1 MAEAGY
7 DDIGKR
13 VQSIQTASKSLADG
27 KKLSEK
33 AGDTFEENFNNL
45 QQSLNGVVNQGKKA
59 VSGQKSQLENMIS
72 LDKLT
77 SGRSSAKY
85 LKRKFTKAVLM
96 SRPKIEQILLEETVN
111 LLGCSQEQT
120 YDTSNTL
127 YIRVKSVDI
136 LGILKKDPLSEVGQ
150 ILYERRPISYGTIP
164 FSMNR
169 ELRERIQ
176 NENVTYNSVAGSD
189 YKGFSGQDL
198 FDIKYVETNPITGDD
213 SGWFAVK
220 LSNRVNNV
228 NKITTFLK
236 DYYKTLQII
245 DIANIFAQLMEAI
258 AGVMSM
264 KDSVSL
270 TQVED
275 ATRFNLLLARILGVC
290 FDSRKEID
298 VQGTSKIGELDLLDE
313 SFFDL
318 TEFDLRNINN
328 RASDI
333 FNKVLEFEDCNNVK
347 IPVDY
352 NNAIAALNALN
363 FVEGEE
369 LVNNIETLT
378 GEILITDDT
387 LRGLGINFD
396 FEGKLDFSFLYKIP
410 IALWLSMSTPKV
422 LLPIMIMLKQ
432 LGNIEIDALESLL
445 DFFRVFKKYIVNTV
459 SKITAIFIE
468 ELFNIIKKDIVNLIQ
483 AVVNDLEREKADKR
497 IIMVLKLIQVII
509 ILAKLISDFRRCK
522 SIIDELLQLLQV
534 ALPSTDSIPLPL
546 LAGSQLLPGTSPTRA
561 FINTIQEMQK
571 KGLPTG
577 DLPDGSPNLFLQ
589 SMFSSIK
596 GSMGEQFENGKT
608 QILIPPLA
616 ITPAGTTVPISAFGK
631 SF

>member
-7 DDIGKR
+7 DDVGKR

-27 KKLSEK
+27 KALSEK
-33 AGDTFEENFNNL
+33 AGDTFEKNFNGV
-45 QQSLNGVVNQGKKA
+45 QQSLNGIKNQGIKSA
-59 VSGQKSQLENMIS
+59 SGSKSQLENLVN
-72 LDKLT
+72 LDKIT

-85 LKRKFTKAVLM
+85 LKKKFTKAVLL
-96 SRPKIEQILLEETVN
+96 SKPKIESILLEESIN

-120 YDTSNTL
+120 YNNNTI

-136 LGILKKDPLSEVGQ
+136 LGTLKKDPLSEVGK
-150 ILYERRPISYGTIP
+150 ILYEQKPIQYNSIP

-176 NENVTYNSVAGSD
+176 NEGVTFNSVAGSD
-189 YKGFSGQDL
+189 YRGFSGQDL
-198 FDIKYVETNPITGDD
+198 FDIRYVEVNPITGDD
-213 SGWFAVK
+213 SGWFEVK
-220 LSNRVNNV
+220 LSTRVNSV
-228 NKITTFLK
+228 YKITTFLK
-236 DYYKTLQII
+236 DYYKTLQLI
-245 DIANIFAQLMEAI
+245 DISNFFAQLMELI

-264 KDSVSL
+264 KDSVGL
-270 TQVED
+270 AQVED
-275 ATRFNLLLARILGVC
+275 ASRFNLLLARILGVC

-298 VQGTSKIGELDLLDE
+298 VQGTSKIGELDLLDD
-313 SFFDL
+313 SFFEL
-318 TEFDLRNINN
+318 TEFDLRNINQ

-347 IPVDY
+347 VPVDFNTTIASL
-352 NNAIAALNALN
+352 NNLN

-369 LVNNIETLT
+369 LVNNVENLT
-378 GEILITDDT
+378 GDVLVTDDT

-396 FEGKLDFSFLYKIP
+396 FEGKLDFDFLFKMP
-410 IALWLSMSTPKV
+410 IAFYLSLSTPKI
-422 LLPIMIMLKQ
+422 LLPLMIMLKQ

-445 DFFRVFKKYIVNTV
+445 DFFKTFKKYILNVV
-459 SKITAIFIE
+459 SRITAIFIE
-468 ELFNIIKKDIVNLIQ
+468 ELFNIIKRDVVNLIQ

-509 ILAKLISDFRRCK
+509 ILAKLISDYRRCK

-534 ALPSTDSIPLPL
+534 ALPSTESIPLPL
-546 LAGSQLLPGTSPTRA
+546 LAGSAMLPGTSPTRA
-561 FINTIQEMQK
+561 FINTVQEMQK

-596 GSMGEQFENGKT
+596 GSMTESFENGKT
-608 QILIPPLA
+608 QILVPSLA
-616 ITPAGTTVPISAFGK
+616 VTPAGTTVPISAFGK